1 MKTQIFIF
9 LLTNFLNCHVFGQK
23 SNSMNINENH
33 STDSATTPKPKSKTN
48 VVVYNFQKG
57 IFESDN
63 IKPEYG
69 KPIVFKIKDINRIY
83 YSPNIKG
90 VVGEDID
97 ANIGSKPP
105 AKSENSDVKAPNE
118 NNSSLA
124 VSKRVLNES
133 KSVDKIQISDVNDV
147 TIDDMGE
154 TKMVIKRLSQENI
167 NTTDK
172 LYQIYK
178 TKLSIL
184 SKNFQTYRYVINKI
198 NSNYNNYLE
207 KINSPDLT
215 HEIYKKLYD
224 DSNLSKVEKN
234 RQNPFETSSIIV
246 AAKHENKYITLNQ
259 YFETKVE
266 FKEFLNSKEI
276 QDVMSVLDE
285 TGNNVASENIRKDI
299 EEWKTYIAKTDED
312 ITKMNLHQKLS
323 YVEMINRILL
333 NENSY
338 EYVSE
343 PIQAYGDYLSFEIDV
358 KEKRKLDNEYIIFN
372 SNKKFSYKEFVRGGM
387 RLDFGVGVSLD
398 FGHKDEEYSIN
409 EDNVGNKF
417 LLQSTKSDYY
427 PKLVGL
433 LHASKR
439 SSTNTAFG
447 FSLGT
452 ALDVANFD
460 ISSIYIGPS
469 LLWGRSDKII
479 FTAGPSFKKIKQ
491 LNPQF
496 EKYISQEAL
505 QPNFNLDDSK
515 YVNNYKIG
523 FFLSI
528 TYNLTNAQRGKFLQ
542 IQKSE

>member
-9 LLTNFLNCHVFGQK
+9 LLTIFLNCHVFGQK
-23 SNSMNINENH
+23 SNRTSNTKNNSI
-33 STDSATTPKPKSKTN
+33 DSAATSKPKN
-48 VVVYNFQKG
+48 EANAIVYNFQKG
-57 IFESDN
+57 IFESD
-63 IKPEYG
+63 IIRPEYG
-69 KPIVFKIKDINRIY
+69 KPIVFKIININRIY

-90 VVGEDID
+90 IVGEDID
-97 ANIGSKPP
+97 ANIGSKAP
-105 AKSENSDVKAPNE
+105 AKSENSEVKTPNE
-118 NNSSLA
+118 DNSNLTI
-124 VSKRVLNES
+124 SKEIINKS
-133 KSVDKIQISDVNDV
+133 KSADKIQISDVDEV

-154 TKMVIKRLSQENI
+154 PKKLTKRLSQENI
-167 NTTDK
+167 STADK

-184 SKNFQTYRYVINKI
+184 SKNFQTYLYVINKI

-224 DSNLSKVEKN
+224 DSNLSKDEKKK
-234 RQNPFETSSIIV
+234 QNPFETSSIIV

-276 QDVMSVLDE
+276 QDIMSVLDE
-285 TGNNVASENIRKDI
+285 TGNKVASENIKKDI
-299 EEWKTYIAKTDED
+299 EEWKTYITKTDED

-333 NENSY
+333 NKNSY

-343 PIQAYGDYLSFEIDV
+343 PIQAYGDYLSFDIDV

-372 SNKKFSYKEFVRGGM
+372 SKKKFSYKEFVRGGM

-398 FGHKDEEYSIN
+398 FGHKDQEYSIN
-409 EDNVGNKF
+409 EDNAGNKF

-433 LHASKR
+433 LHASRR
-439 SSTNTAFG
+439 STTNTAIG

-523 FFLSI
+523 FFFSI
-528 TYNLTNAQRGKFLQ
+528 TYNLTNSQRGKFLQ
-542 IQKSE
+542 IQKE